1 MDAHGKV
8 LSQWTGRTVI
18 RSCAKLAYP
27 HAQAMIDGSYAARE
41 GEEPPVLLEAPH
53 TWPQVLLDD
62 PEWTHQQSVTVNFGE
77 SISSGAQRT

>member
-1 MDAHGKV
+1 MWEMDADGEV
-8 LSQWTGRTVI
+8 LSQWTGRTLI

-53 TWPQVLLDD
+53 TWPQV
-62 PEWTHQQSVTVNFGE
+62 
-77 SISSGAQRT
+77 RT